1 VQHLQHGH
9 AGRAGWL
16 AVVLGTFLDP
26 VVGQHVAE
34 RRHMMAGL
42 AVVLAQPRQR
52 LLKLGEGHEKAEE
65 ARALVFQF
73 CRDRTVYGENRRHS
87 PPVNRNR
94 PQAATQLSILM
105 WVNAKWLTLWQ
116 ASTIEKQGQEE

>member
-1 VQHLQHGH
+1 MWRKAVTW
-9 AGRAGWL
+9 WL
-16 AVVLGTFLDP
+16 ALRWSWRKL
-26 VVGQHVAE
+26 AE
-34 RRHMMAGL
+34 
-42 AVVLAQPRQR
+42 R